1 MYGVLDLNWKT
12 SVAHPTPPAGRGP
25 CLIRDDPFDHTIRV
39 TGGWADIGSEE
50 FVAQAR
56 LARLTSATAGDATV
70 DFEITKEQDNQDLL
84 IHLHVD
90 PAVTKA
96 LPAALTRGEGGFWDC
111 QIVDGPT
118 ILAGKVKLLDDVSR
132 AA

>member
-1 MYGVLDLNWKT
+1 MWGILDLTWKT
-12 SVAHPTPPAGRGP
+12 SAAQPTPPEGKGP
-25 CLIRDDPFDHTIRV
+25 CLIRDDPYDHTIRV

-70 DFEITKEQDNQDLL
+70 DFEITKEQDGLDLL

-90 PAVTKA
+90 QAVTKA
-96 LPAALTRGEGGFWDC
+96 LPAGLTSGGFWDC

-118 ILAGKVKLLDDVSR
+118 ILAGKAKLLDDVSR

>member
-1 MYGVLDLNWKT
+1 MWGSLDLTWKP
-12 SVAHPTPPAGRGP
+12 SEAQPTPPKGKAP
-25 CLIRDDPFDHTIRV
+25 CLIRDDPYDHTIRV

-70 DFEITKEQDNQDLL
+70 DFEITKEQDGEDLL

-90 PAVTKA
+90 QAVTKA
-96 LPAALTRGEGGFWDC
+96 LPTGLASGGFWDC